1 MPFVNK
7 EEFLRPNGLTIW
19 LNGGAGSGKALQGMT
34 FPKVMI
40 ITFDPTGT
48 DVLRQPEN
56 QKYIQNLVHHVP
68 LNGVPLNEV
77 FQFTEKPSET
87 SIYGALALARQLGP
101 LGEKRIETVFLDGF
115 NYLATLKWT
124 QICESKGVV
133 WTEKQAMDRKE
144 SDQRGWYDALG
155 SYLDHLVLQNL
166 LPLATRDRLNIVV
179 SSHVQRE
186 SKNTIEGIQGTS
198 SKTLELANASKRQVN
213 LDSDLSPQVLGSFRQ
228 RIAGLPSAM
237 IYLEDRLEQAT
248 EADVKRNPSLKVG
261 SEIVNYYAY
270 CRRTRSESLDT
281 VILAKNR
288 FGLGTLRL
296 TNGNLYKTIISKIAS
311 SNTNTPA
318 QATTPE
324 SKPAERRER
333 PEQPDRPDQP
343 APQTTRQAKGA

>member
-1 MPFVNK
+1 MPFVNR
-7 EEFLRPNGLTIW
+7 EEFLKPNGLSIW
-19 LNGGAGSGKALQGMT
+19 LNGGAGSGKTLQGMT

-56 QKYIQNLVHHVP
+56 QKYIDNLVMHVP
-68 LNGVPLNEV
+68 LNGIPLQEV
-77 FQFTEKPSET
+77 FQFTEEPGER
-87 SIYGALALARQLGP
+87 SIYGALALARKLGP
-101 LGEKRIETVFLDGF
+101 LGEKKIETVFLDGF

-133 WTEKQAMDRKE
+133 WTEKQAMDKKE
-144 SDQRGWYDALG
+144 ADQRSWYDALG

-179 SSHVQRE
+179 SSHLQRE
-186 SKNTIEGIQGTS
+186 SKNTIEGMQIARTPTAMEQQ
-198 SKTLELANASKRQVN
+198 AQSKRQVN

-237 IYLEDRLEQAT
+237 IYLEDRLEHD
-248 EADVKRNPSLKVG
+248 ADGKEVVQ
-261 SEIVNYYAY
+261 YYAY

-296 TNGNLYKTIISKIAS
+296 TNGNLYRTILAKLNSTNAAQSK
-311 SNTNTPA
+311 
-318 QATTPE
+318 PE
-324 SKPAERRER
+324 SKPSTAE
-333 PEQPDRPDQP
+333 
-343 APQTTRQAKGA
+343 TTKTKGA

>member
-1 MPFVNK
+1 MPFVNRD
-7 EEFLRPNGLTIW
+7 EFLKPNGLTVW
-19 LNGGAGSGKALQGMT
+19 LNGGAGSGKTLQGMT

-40 ITFDPTGT
+40 VTFDPTGA

-56 QKYIQNLVHHVP
+56 QKYIDNLVIQVP
-68 LNGVPLNEV
+68 MNGIPLNEV
-77 FQFTEKPSET
+77 FQYTEKPSER
-87 SIYGALALARQLGP
+87 SIYGAIALARKLGP
-101 LGEKRIETVFLDGF
+101 LGEKQIETIFVDGF

-133 WTEKQAMDRKE
+133 WTEKQGMDRKE

-166 LPLATRDRLNIVV
+166 LPLATRDRLNVVV

-186 SKNTIEGIQGTS
+186 SKNTIEGMQVQRTPQQQEQAAAG
-198 SKTLELANASKRQVN
+198 KRQVD

-237 IYLEDRLEQAT
+237 IYLEDRLEQRDGK
-248 EADVKRNPSLKVG
+248 EVV
-261 SEIVNYYAY
+261 EYYAY

-281 VILAKNR
+281 TILAKNR

-296 TNGNLYKTIISKIAS
+296 TNGNLYKTIVAKIA
-311 SNTNTPA
+311 NTDTKPANTSTNAA
-318 QATTPE
+318 QSEPE
-324 SKPAERRER
+324 SKA
-333 PEQPDRPDQP
+333 
-343 APQTTRQAKGA
+343 ASVKTTSTIK

>member
-1 MPFVNK
+1 MPFINK
-7 EEFLRPNGLTIW
+7 TEFLKPNGLSVW
-19 LNGGAGSGKALQGMT
+19 LNGGAGSGKTLQGMT

-56 QKYIQNLVHHVP
+56 QKYIDNLVIHVP
-68 LNGVPLNEV
+68 LNGIPLNEV
-77 FQFTEKPSET
+77 FQFTEAPSERG
-87 SIYGALALARQLGP
+87 IYGALALARKLGP

-133 WTEKQAMDRKE
+133 WTEKQTMDRKE

-166 LPLATRDRLNIVV
+166 LPLATRDRLNVIV

-186 SKNTIEGIQGTS
+186 SKNTVEGVQSARTPLQQEQAAAG
-198 SKTLELANASKRQVN
+198 KRQVN

-237 IYLEDRLEQAT
+237 IYLEDRLEQDANGK
-248 EADVKRNPSLKVG
+248 EV
-261 SEIVNYYAY
+261 IQYYAY

-296 TNGNLYKTIISKIAS
+296 TNGNLFKTIIAKIA
-311 SNTNTPA
+311 NA
-318 QATTPE
+318 
-324 SKPAERRER
+324 
-333 PEQPDRPDQP
+333 D
-343 APQTTRQAKGA
+343 TRQPNPMTNSP

>member
-7 EEFLRPNGLTIW
+7 EEFLKPNGLSIW
-19 LNGGAGSGKALQGMT
+19 LNGGAGSGKTLQGMT
-34 FPKVMI
+34 FPRVMI

-56 QKYIQNLVHHVP
+56 QKYIDNLVVHVP
-68 LNGVPLNEV
+68 LNGIPLDEV
-77 FQFTEKPSET
+77 FQFTEKPNER

-101 LGEKRIETVFLDGF
+101 LGEKKIETVFLDGF

-133 WTEKQAMDRKE
+133 WTEKQTMDRKE
-144 SDQRGWYDALG
+144 ADQRSWYDALG

-166 LPLATRDRLNIVV
+166 LPLATRDRLNVVV
-179 SSHVQRE
+179 SCHLQRE
-186 SKNTIEGIQGTS
+186 SENTVKGIQVARSATA
-198 SKTLELANASKRQVN
+198 LEQQAQSKRQVN

-237 IYLEDRLEQAT
+237 IYLEDRLEQDDKGK
-248 EADVKRNPSLKVG
+248 EV
-261 SEIVNYYAY
+261 IQYYAY

-281 VILAKNR
+281 VVLAKNR

-296 TNGNLYKTIISKIAS
+296 TNGNLYRTIVHKIA
-311 SNTNTPA
+311 NAA
-318 QATTPE
+318 QSQPE
-324 SKPAERRER
+324 SKPS
-333 PEQPDRPDQP
+333 
-343 APQTTRQAKGA
+343 TTETNAKNAKGAN

>member
-1 MPFVNK
+1 MPLVNK
-7 EEFLRPNGLTIW
+7 EEFLKPTGLTLW
-19 LNGGAGSGKALQGMT
+19 LNGGAGSGKTLQGMT
-34 FPKVMI
+34 FPKVMA
-40 ITFDPTGT
+40 ITFDPTGL

-56 QKYIQNLVHHVP
+56 QKYIDNLVAHVP
-68 LNGVPLNEV
+68 LNGIPLNEV
-77 FQFTEKPSET
+77 FQFTETPNEK

-101 LGEKRIETVFLDGF
+101 LGEKKIETVFLDGF

-133 WTEKQAMDRKE
+133 WTEKQTMDRKE
-144 SDQRGWYDALG
+144 SDQRAWYDALG

-166 LPLATRDRLNIVV
+166 LPLATRDRLNVVV

-198 SKTLELANASKRQVN
+198 NKSIEVN

-237 IYLEDRLEQAT
+237 IYLEDRLEQDKEGRET
-248 EADVKRNPSLKVG
+248 VQ
-261 SEIVNYYAY
+261 YYAY

-296 TNGNLYKTIISKIAS
+296 TNGNLYKTIVTKIANS
-311 SNTNTPA
+311 SINAAQSQVESKSTSTTEAKTNT
-318 QATTPE
+318 
-324 SKPAERRER
+324 
-333 PEQPDRPDQP
+333 
-343 APQTTRQAKGA
+343 KGA

>member
-7 EEFLRPNGLTIW
+7 EEFLKPNGLSIW
-19 LNGGAGSGKALQGMT
+19 LNGGAGSGKTLQGMT
-34 FPKVMI
+34 FPKVMA
-40 ITFDPTGT
+40 ITFDPTGL
-48 DVLRQPEN
+48 DSLKQPEN
-56 QKYIQNLVHHVP
+56 QKYIENLVVHVP
-68 LNGVPLNEV
+68 LNGIPLQEV
-77 FQFTEKPSET
+77 FQFTEEPSERG
-87 SIYGALALARQLGP
+87 IYGALALARKLGP
-101 LGEKRIETVFLDGF
+101 LGEKKIETVFLDGF

-133 WTEKQAMDRKE
+133 WTEKQTMDRKE
-144 SDQRGWYDALG
+144 SDQRAWYDALG

-166 LPLATRDRLNIVV
+166 LPLATRDRLNVVV

-198 SKTLELANASKRQVN
+198 AKSVELANASKRQVN

-237 IYLEDRLEQAT
+237 IYLEDRLEQ
-248 EADVKRNPSLKVG
+248 DKDGK
-261 SEIVNYYAY
+261 EIVQYYAY

-296 TNGNLYKTIISKIAS
+296 TNGNLYRTIIHKIA
-311 SNTNTPA
+311 NAA
-318 QATTPE
+318 QSQPE
-324 SKPAERRER
+324 SKPS
-333 PEQPDRPDQP
+333 
-343 APQTTRQAKGA
+343 TTETTKSKGAN

>member
-7 EEFLRPNGLTIW
+7 EEFLRPNGLSVW
-19 LNGGAGSGKALQGMT
+19 LNGGAGTGKTLQGMT
-34 FPKVMI
+34 FPRVMI

-56 QKYIQNLVHHVP
+56 QKYIENLVIHVP
-68 LNGVPLNEV
+68 LNGIPLNKV
-77 FQFTEKPSET
+77 FQYTEEPGEEG
-87 SIYGALALARQLGP
+87 IYAALALARKLGP
-101 LGEKRIETVFLDGF
+101 LGQKRIETVFLDGF

-166 LPLATRDRLNIVV
+166 LPLATRDRLNVVV

-186 SKNTIEGIQGTS
+186 SKNTIEGIQGARTPQQQ
-198 SKTLELANASKRQVN
+198 ELQAASKRQVN

-248 EADVKRNPSLKVG
+248 EEDVKAKRAQSVG
-261 SEIVNYYAY
+261 QEMVQYYAY
-270 CRRTRSESLDT
+270 CRRTYSKSLDT
-281 VILAKNR
+281 VVLAKNR

-296 TNGNLYKTIISKIAS
+296 TNGNLYRTILAKISNAQTTAQAS
-311 SNTNTPA
+311 S
-318 QATTPE
+318 PE
-324 SKPAERRER
+324 SSSKTGK
-333 PEQPDRPDQP
+333 PEQP
-343 APQTTRQAKGA
+343 TTKTKGA

>member
-1 MPFVNK
+1 MPFINK
-7 EEFLRPNGLTIW
+7 EEFLKPNGITCW
-19 LNGGAGSGKALQGMT
+19 LNGGAGSGKTLQGMT
-34 FPKVMI
+34 FPKVLI
-40 ITFDPTGT
+40 VTFDPTGT

-56 QKYIQNLVHHVP
+56 QKYIDNLVVHVP
-68 LNGVPLNEV
+68 LNGIPLNEV
-77 FQFTEKPSET
+77 FQFTETPSER
-87 SIYGALALARQLGP
+87 SIYGVLALARKLGP
-101 LGEKRIETVFLDGF
+101 MGEKKIETIFLDGF

-133 WTEKQAMDRKE
+133 WTEKQTMDKGNV
-144 SDQRGWYDALG
+144 DQRGWYDALG

-166 LPLATRDRLNIVV
+166 LPLATRDRLNVIV

-198 SKTLELANASKRQVN
+198 NKTIELANASKRQVN

-237 IYLEDRLEQAT
+237 IYLEDRLEQDKDGK
-248 EADVKRNPSLKVG
+248 EVVQ
-261 SEIVNYYAY
+261 YYAY

-296 TNGNLYKTIISKIAS
+296 TNGNLYKTIINKISSKDS
-311 SNTNTPA
+311 TNA
-318 QATTPE
+318 VQLQPE
-324 SKPAERRER
+324 SNPK
-333 PEQPDRPDQP
+333 
-343 APQTTRQAKGA
+343 PQTQTKGA

>member
-7 EEFLRPNGLTIW
+7 EEFLKPNGLTIW
-19 LNGGAGSGKALQGMT
+19 LNGGAGSGKTLQGMT

-56 QKYIQNLVHHVP
+56 QKYIDNLVVHVP
-68 LNGVPLNEV
+68 LNGIPLNEV
-77 FQFTEKPSET
+77 FQFTETPNERG
-87 SIYGALALARQLGP
+87 IYGALALARKLGP

-133 WTEKQAMDRKE
+133 WTEKQGMDRKE

-166 LPLATRDRLNIVV
+166 LPLATRDRLNVIV

-186 SKNTIEGIQGTS
+186 SRNTIEGIQ
-198 SKTLELANASKRQVN
+198 NARSPQAQEQAAAGKRQVN

-248 EADVKRNPSLKVG
+248 EADVKKNPSLKVG
-261 SEIVNYYAY
+261 GEIVNYYAY

-281 VILAKNR
+281 VVLAKNR

-296 TNGNLYKTIISKIAS
+296 TNGNLYKTIVNKITSPVNA
-311 SNTNTPA
+311 A
-318 QATTPE
+318 QSEPE
-324 SKPAERRER
+324 SKPT
-333 PEQPDRPDQP
+333 
-343 APQTTRQAKGA
+343 PQTITKGA

>member
-1 MPFVNK
+1 MPFVNR
-7 EEFLRPNGLTIW
+7 EEFLKPNGLTVW
-19 LNGGAGSGKALQGMT
+19 LNGGAGSGKTLQGMT
-34 FPKVMI
+34 FPKVLI

-56 QKYIQNLVHHVP
+56 QKYIDNLVAQVP
-68 LNGVPLNEV
+68 LNGIPLNEV
-77 FQFTEKPSET
+77 FQFTEEPNER
-87 SIYGALALARQLGP
+87 SIYGALALARKLGP
-101 LGEKRIETVFLDGF
+101 LGEKKIETVFLDGF

-133 WTEKQAMDRKE
+133 WTEKQGMDRKE
-144 SDQRGWYDALG
+144 ADQRSWYDALG

-198 SKTLELANASKRQVN
+198 AKSMELANASKRQVN

-237 IYLEDRLEQAT
+237 IYLEDRLGPADED
-248 EADVKRNPSLKVG
+248 DVKRGLAKKVG
-261 SEIVNYYAY
+261 QEVVHYYAY

-296 TNGNLYKTIISKIAS
+296 TNGNLYKTIVSKIANTTNAAQS
-311 SNTNTPA
+311 STESTP
-318 QATTPE
+318 TT
-324 SKPAERRER
+324 
-333 PEQPDRPDQP
+333 
-343 APQTTRQAKGA
+343 TTKTTTAKGAN

>member
-1 MPFVNK
+1 
-7 EEFLRPNGLTIW
+7 
-19 LNGGAGSGKALQGMT
+19 
-34 FPKVMI
+34 MI
-40 ITFDPTGT
+40 VTFDPTGT

-56 QKYIQNLVHHVP
+56 QKYIDNLVIHVP
-68 LNGVPLNEV
+68 LNGIPLNEV
-77 FQFTEKPSET
+77 FQFTEIPGERG
-87 SIYGALALARQLGP
+87 IYGALALARKLGP
-101 LGEKRIETVFLDGF
+101 LGEKKIETVFLDGF

-133 WTEKQAMDRKE
+133 WTEKQTMDRKE

-166 LPLATRDRLNIVV
+166 LPLATRDRLNVIV

-198 SKTLELANASKRQVN
+198 SKTTELANASKRQVN

-237 IYLEDRLEQAT
+237 IYLEDRLEQ
-248 EADVKRNPSLKVG
+248 DSQGK
-261 SEIVNYYAY
+261 EIVQYYAY

-296 TNGNLYKTIISKIAS
+296 TNGNLYKTILAKIANGANTTQPQPES
-311 SNTNTPA
+311 TPVVPTTTTTTNTK
-318 QATTPE
+318 T
-324 SKPAERRER
+324 
-333 PEQPDRPDQP
+333 
-343 APQTTRQAKGA
+343 KGA

>member
-7 EEFLRPNGLTIW
+7 EEFLKPNGLTVW
-19 LNGGAGSGKALQGMT
+19 LNGGAGSGKTLQGMT
-34 FPKVMI
+34 FPKVFI

-56 QKYIQNLVHHVP
+56 QKYIDNLVVHVP
-68 LNGVPLNEV
+68 LNGIPLKEV
-77 FQFTEKPSET
+77 FQFTEEPSER
-87 SIYGALALARQLGP
+87 SIYGALALARKLGP
-101 LGEKRIETVFLDGF
+101 LGEQKIETVFLDGF

-144 SDQRGWYDALG
+144 ADQRGWYDALG

-166 LPLATRDRLNIVV
+166 LPLATRDRLNVVV

-186 SKNTIEGIQGTS
+186 SENTVKGIQVARSATAI
-198 SKTLELANASKRQVN
+198 EQQAQSKRQVN

-237 IYLEDRLEQAT
+237 IYLEDRLEQDA
-248 EADVKRNPSLKVG
+248 EGK
-261 SEIVNYYAY
+261 EIVQYYAY

-296 TNGNLYKTIISKIAS
+296 TNGNLYKTIIHKIA
-311 SNTNTPA
+311 NAA
-318 QATTPE
+318 QSKSESTT
-324 SKPAERRER
+324 
-333 PEQPDRPDQP
+333 
-343 APQTTRQAKGA
+343 TTTKAKGAN

>member
-1 MPFVNK
+1 MPYINK
-7 EEFLRPNGLTIW
+7 AEFLKPNGLSIW
-19 LNGGAGSGKALQGMT
+19 LNGGAGSGKTLQGMT

-40 ITFDPTGT
+40 VTFDPTGT

-56 QKYIQNLVHHVP
+56 QKYIDNLVIHVP
-68 LNGVPLNEV
+68 LNGIPLNEV
-77 FQFTEKPSET
+77 FQFTETPSEQ
-87 SIYGALALARQLGP
+87 SIYGALALARKLGP
-101 LGEKRIETVFLDGF
+101 MGERRIETVFLDGF

-133 WTEKQAMDRKE
+133 WTEKQTMDRRE
-144 SDQRGWYDALG
+144 ADQRGWYDALG

-166 LPLATRDRLNIVV
+166 LPLATRDRLNVIV

-198 SKTLELANASKRQVN
+198 TKTTELANASKRQVN

-237 IYLEDRLEQAT
+237 IYLEDRLEQDKDGK
-248 EADVKRNPSLKVG
+248 EVVQ
-261 SEIVNYYAY
+261 YYAY

-296 TNGNLYKTIISKIAS
+296 TNGNLYKTILAKITNNSPTS
-311 SNTNTPA
+311 SVTDSPAGSLTNNPTTTNNAAQSQAESTPPITP
-318 QATTPE
+318 TT
-324 SKPAERRER
+324 K
-333 PEQPDRPDQP
+333 
-343 APQTTRQAKGA
+343 TKGA

>member
-7 EEFLRPNGLTIW
+7 DEFLKPNGLTVW
-19 LNGGAGSGKALQGMT
+19 LNGGAGSGKTLQGMT
-34 FPKVMI
+34 FPKVLI

-56 QKYIQNLVHHVP
+56 QKYIDNLVVHVP
-68 LNGVPLNEV
+68 LNGIPLNEV
-77 FQFTEKPSET
+77 FQFTEKPSERG
-87 SIYGALALARQLGP
+87 IYGALALARQLGP
-101 LGEKRIETVFLDGF
+101 LGEKKIETVFVDGF
-115 NYLATLKWT
+115 NYLASLKWT

-133 WTEKQAMDRKE
+133 WTEKQGMDRKE
-144 SDQRGWYDALG
+144 SDQRSWYDALG

-186 SKNTIEGIQGTS
+186 SKNTVEGIQVARTP
-198 SKTLELANASKRQVN
+198 TALEQQAAGKRQVN

-237 IYLEDRLEQAT
+237 IYLEDRLEQ
-248 EADVKRNPSLKVG
+248 D
-261 SEIVNYYAY
+261 SEGREVVQYYAY

-296 TNGNLYKTIISKIAS
+296 TNGNLYKTIIHKIA
-311 SNTNTPA
+311 NTNTA
-318 QATTPE
+318 QLKPE
-324 SKPAERRER
+324 SKPE
-333 PEQPDRPDQP
+333 
-343 APQTTRQAKGA
+343 TVKTAKGA

>member
-7 EEFLRPNGLTIW
+7 EEFLKPNGLTIW
-19 LNGGAGSGKALQGMT
+19 LNGGAGSGKTLQGMT

-56 QKYIQNLVHHVP
+56 QKYIDNLVAHVP
-68 LNGVPLNEV
+68 LNGVPLDEV
-77 FQFTEKPSET
+77 FQFTETPGERG
-87 SIYGALALARQLGP
+87 IYGALALARKLGP
-101 LGEKRIETVFLDGF
+101 MGEKKIETVFLDGF

-133 WTEKQAMDRKE
+133 WTEKQTMDRKE
-144 SDQRGWYDALG
+144 SDQRSWYDALG

-179 SSHVQRE
+179 SSHLQRE
-186 SKNTIEGIQGTS
+186 SKNTVEGMQVARTP
-198 SKTLELANASKRQVN
+198 TAMEQQAQSKRQVN

-237 IYLEDRLEQAT
+237 IYLEDRLEQ
-248 EADVKRNPSLKVG
+248 DKDGK
-261 SEIVNYYAY
+261 EIVQYYAY

-296 TNGNLYKTIISKIAS
+296 TNGNLYKTIVNKIANTEIPKP
-311 SNTNTPA
+311 SNSTNAA
-318 QATTPE
+318 QSKPE
-324 SKPAERRER
+324 SEPSTETK
-333 PEQPDRPDQP
+333 
-343 APQTTRQAKGA
+343 TAKGA

>member
-7 EEFLRPNGLTIW
+7 EEFLKPNGLSVW
-19 LNGGAGSGKALQGMT
+19 LNGGAGSGKTLQGMT
-34 FPKVMI
+34 FPKVFI

-56 QKYIQNLVHHVP
+56 QKYIDNLVVHVP
-68 LNGVPLNEV
+68 LNGIPLQEV
-77 FQFTEKPSET
+77 FQFTEEPSER
-87 SIYGALALARQLGP
+87 SIYGALALARKLGP
-101 LGEKRIETVFLDGF
+101 LGEKKIETVFLDGF

-133 WTEKQAMDRKE
+133 WTEKQAMDKKE
-144 SDQRGWYDALG
+144 ADQRSWYDALG

-166 LPLATRDRLNIVV
+166 LPLATRDRLNVIV

-186 SKNTIEGIQGTS
+186 SENTVKGIQVARSVTA
-198 SKTLELANASKRQVN
+198 LEQQAQSKRQVN

-237 IYLEDRLEQAT
+237 IYLEDRLEQDS
-248 EADVKRNPSLKVG
+248 EGR
-261 SEIVNYYAY
+261 EIVQYYAY

-296 TNGNLYKTIISKIAS
+296 TNGNLYRTILAKLNSAQKATGNEQKISTS
-311 SNTNTPA
+311 SG
-318 QATTPE
+318 
-324 SKPAERRER
+324 K
-333 PEQPDRPDQP
+333 
-343 APQTTRQAKGA
+343 

>member
-7 EEFLRPNGLTIW
+7 EEFLKPNGLSIW
-19 LNGGAGSGKALQGMT
+19 LNGGAGSGKTLQGMT
-34 FPKVMI
+34 FPRVMI

-56 QKYIQNLVHHVP
+56 QKYIDNLVVHVP
-68 LNGVPLNEV
+68 LNGIPLDDV
-77 FQFTEKPSET
+77 FQFTEKPNER

-101 LGEKRIETVFLDGF
+101 LGEKKIETVFLDGF

-133 WTEKQAMDRKE
+133 WTEKQATDKKE
-144 SDQRGWYDALG
+144 VDQRAWYDALG

-166 LPLATRDRLNIVV
+166 LPLATRDRLNVVV
-179 SSHVQRE
+179 SCHLQRE
-186 SKNTIEGIQGTS
+186 SENTVKGIQVARSVTAQEQQAS
-198 SKTLELANASKRQVN
+198 SKRQVN

-237 IYLEDRLEQAT
+237 IYLEDRLEQDDKGK
-248 EADVKRNPSLKVG
+248 EM
-261 SEIVNYYAY
+261 IQYYAY

-281 VILAKNR
+281 VVLAKNR

-296 TNGNLYKTIISKIAS
+296 TNGNLYRTIIHKIANATQSSAESTTTSIAS
-311 SNTNTPA
+311 STSSA
-318 QATTPE
+318 KTT
-324 SKPAERRER
+324 S
-333 PEQPDRPDQP
+333 
-343 APQTTRQAKGA
+343 TTK

>member
-7 EEFLRPNGLTIW
+7 EEFLKPNGLSVW
-19 LNGGAGSGKALQGMT
+19 LNGGAGSGKTLQGMT
-34 FPKVMI
+34 FPKVFI

-56 QKYIQNLVHHVP
+56 QKYIDNLVVHVP
-68 LNGVPLNEV
+68 LNGIPLDEV
-77 FQFTEKPSET
+77 FQFTETPSER
-87 SIYGALALARQLGP
+87 SIYGALALARKLGP
-101 LGEKRIETVFLDGF
+101 LGEKKIETVFLDGF

-133 WTEKQAMDRKE
+133 WTEKQAMDKKE
-144 SDQRGWYDALG
+144 ADQRSWYDALG

-166 LPLATRDRLNIVV
+166 LPLATRDRLNVIV

-186 SKNTIEGIQGTS
+186 SENTVKGIQVARNPTA
-198 SKTLELANASKRQVN
+198 LEQQAQSKRQVN

-237 IYLEDRLEQAT
+237 IYLEDRLEQDA
-248 EADVKRNPSLKVG
+248 EGK
-261 SEIVNYYAY
+261 EIVQYYAY

-296 TNGNLYKTIISKIAS
+296 TNGNLYKTIINKIA
-311 SNTNTPA
+311 NAA
-318 QATTPE
+318 QSKPE
-324 SKPAERRER
+324 SKLSTE
-333 PEQPDRPDQP
+333 
-343 APQTTRQAKGA
+343 TKTAKGAN

>member
-1 MPFVNK
+1 MPFVNR
-7 EEFLRPNGLTIW
+7 EEFLRPNGLSVW
-19 LNGGAGSGKALQGMT
+19 LNGGAGTGKTLQGMT

-56 QKYIQNLVHHVP
+56 QKYIENLVIHVP
-68 LNGVPLNEV
+68 LNGIPLNKV
-77 FQFTEKPSET
+77 FQYTEEPGEEG
-87 SIYGALALARQLGP
+87 IYAALALARQLGP
-101 LGEKRIETVFLDGF
+101 LGKKQIETVFLDGF

-166 LPLATRDRLNIVV
+166 LPLATRDRLNVVV

-186 SKNTIEGIQGTS
+186 SKNTIEGIQGARTPAQQ
-198 SKTLELANASKRQVN
+198 ELQAASKRQVN

-237 IYLEDRLEQAT
+237 IYLEDRLEQ
-248 EADVKRNPSLKVG
+248 DKDGK
-261 SEIVNYYAY
+261 EIVQYYAY
-270 CRRTRSESLDT
+270 CRRTYSKSLDT
-281 VILAKNR
+281 VVLAKNR

-296 TNGNLYKTIISKIAS
+296 TNGNLYRTILAKIS
-311 SNTNTPA
+311 NA
-318 QATTPE
+318 QTTAQPSAE
-324 SKPAERRER
+324 SK
-333 PEQPDRPDQP
+333 QPTDQ
-343 APQTTRQAKGA
+343 QTTKTQTKGA

>member
-7 EEFLRPNGLTIW
+7 EEFLKPNGLSLW
-19 LNGGAGSGKALQGMT
+19 LNGGAGSGKTLQGMT

-56 QKYIQNLVHHVP
+56 QKYIDNLVVHVP
-68 LNGVPLNEV
+68 LNGIPLNEV
-77 FQFTEKPSET
+77 FQFTETPSER
-87 SIYGALALARQLGP
+87 SIYGALALAHQLGP
-101 LGEKRIETVFLDGF
+101 AGEKRIETVFLDGF

-166 LPLATRDRLNIVV
+166 LPLASRDRLNVIV

-198 SKTLELANASKRQVN
+198 SKTTELANASKRQVN

-237 IYLEDRLEQAT
+237 IYLEDRLEQ
-248 EADVKRNPSLKVG
+248 DVNGKEV
-261 SEIVNYYAY
+261 VQYYAY

-296 TNGNLYKTIISKIAS
+296 TNGNLYKTIVAKIANS
-311 SNTNTPA
+311 SANAAQSSTESTPVVA
-318 QATTPE
+318 PTATTI
-324 SKPAERRER
+324 
-333 PEQPDRPDQP
+333 
-343 APQTTRQAKGA
+343 TTPTTKTKGAQV

>member
-7 EEFLRPNGLTIW
+7 EEFLKPNGLSLW
-19 LNGGAGSGKALQGMT
+19 LNGGAGSGKTLQGMT

-56 QKYIQNLVHHVP
+56 QKYIDNLVVHVP
-68 LNGVPLNEV
+68 LNGIPLNEV
-77 FQFTEKPSET
+77 FQFTETPSER
-87 SIYGALALARQLGP
+87 SIYGALALAHQLGP
-101 LGEKRIETVFLDGF
+101 TGEKRIETVFLDGF

-166 LPLATRDRLNIVV
+166 LPLASRDRLNVIV

-198 SKTLELANASKRQVN
+198 SKTTELANASKRQVN

-237 IYLEDRLEQAT
+237 IYLEDRLEQ
-248 EADVKRNPSLKVG
+248 DVNGKEV
-261 SEIVNYYAY
+261 VQYYAY

-296 TNGNLYKTIISKIAS
+296 TNGNLYKTIVAKIANGSINAAQS
-311 SNTNTPA
+311 SAESTPVVA
-318 QATTPE
+318 PTATT
-324 SKPAERRER
+324 
-333 PEQPDRPDQP
+333 
-343 APQTTRQAKGA
+343 TTPTTKTKGAQV

>member
-7 EEFLRPNGLTIW
+7 EEFLKPNGLTIW
-19 LNGGAGSGKALQGMT
+19 LNGGAGSGKTLQGMT
-34 FPKVMI
+34 FPKVFI

-56 QKYIQNLVHHVP
+56 QKYIDNLVVHVP
-68 LNGVPLNEV
+68 LNGIPLDEV
-77 FQFTEKPSET
+77 FQFTETPSER
-87 SIYGALALARQLGP
+87 SIYGALALARKLGP
-101 LGEKRIETVFLDGF
+101 LGEKKIETVFLDGF

-133 WTEKQAMDRKE
+133 WTEKQAMDKKE
-144 SDQRGWYDALG
+144 ADQRSWYDALG

-166 LPLATRDRLNIVV
+166 LPLATRDRLNVIV

-186 SKNTIEGIQGTS
+186 SENTVKGIQVARSATA
-198 SKTLELANASKRQVN
+198 LEQQAQSKRQVN

-237 IYLEDRLEQAT
+237 IYLEDRLEQDA
-248 EADVKRNPSLKVG
+248 EGK
-261 SEIVNYYAY
+261 EIVQYYAY

-296 TNGNLYKTIISKIAS
+296 TNGNLYKTIINKIA
-311 SNTNTPA
+311 NAA
-318 QATTPE
+318 QSKPE
-324 SKPAERRER
+324 SKPLTE
-333 PEQPDRPDQP
+333 
-343 APQTTRQAKGA
+343 TKTAKGAN

>member
-1 MPFVNK
+1 MPLISK
-7 EEFLRPNGLTIW
+7 EEFLKPTGLTCW
-19 LNGGAGSGKALQGMT
+19 LNGGAGSGKTLQGMT
-34 FPKVMI
+34 FPKVMA
-40 ITFDPTGT
+40 ITFDPTGL

-56 QKYIQNLVHHVP
+56 QKYVENLVHHVP

-77 FQFTEKPSET
+77 FQFTEQAGERG
-87 SIYGALALARQLGP
+87 IYGALALAKQLGP

-166 LPLATRDRLNIVV
+166 LPLATRDRLNVVV
-179 SSHVQRE
+179 SCHVQRE
-186 SKNTIEGIQGTS
+186 SKNTIEGIQVARS
-198 SKTLELANASKRQVN
+198 VPAQEQQASSKRQVN

-237 IYLEDRLEQAT
+237 IYLEDRLETDANG
-248 EADVKRNPSLKVG
+248 K
-261 SEIVNYYAY
+261 EIVQYYAY

-296 TNGNLYKTIISKIAS
+296 TNGNLYKTIINKIAIANSSNATQSEPESKAASSAKIAS
-311 SNTNTPA
+311 
-318 QATTPE
+318 TT
-324 SKPAERRER
+324 
-333 PEQPDRPDQP
+333 
-343 APQTTRQAKGA
+343 

>member
-1 MPFVNK
+1 MPFIK
-7 EEFLRPNGLTIW
+7 REEFLKPNGLSIW
-19 LNGGAGSGKALQGMT
+19 LNGGAGSGKTLQGMT
-34 FPKVMI
+34 FPKVMMI
-40 ITFDPTGT
+40 SFDPTGA

-56 QKYIQNLVHHVP
+56 QKYIDNLVIHVS
-68 LNGVPLNEV
+68 LNGIPLQEV
-77 FQFTEKPSET
+77 FQFTEEPGERG
-87 SIYGALALARQLGP
+87 IYAAIALAKKLGP

-133 WTEKQAMDRKE
+133 WTEKQGMDRKE

-166 LPLATRDRLNIVV
+166 LPLATRDRLNVVV

-186 SKNTIEGIQGTS
+186 SSNTIQGIQVARTP
-198 SKTLELANASKRQVN
+198 TQQEQQAQSKRQVN

-237 IYLEDRLEQAT
+237 IYLEDRLEQ
-248 EADVKRNPSLKVG
+248 DKDGK
-261 SEIVNYYAY
+261 EIVQYYAY

-296 TNGNLYKTIISKIAS
+296 TNGNLYKTILAKISNPV
-311 SNTNTPA
+311 NTA
-318 QATTPE
+318 QSKPE
-324 SKPAERRER
+324 SKTA
-333 PEQPDRPDQP
+333 
-343 APQTTRQAKGA
+343 TTTTTK

>member
-1 MPFVNK
+1 MPFINRD
-7 EEFLRPNGLTIW
+7 EFLKPNGLTVW
-19 LNGGAGSGKALQGMT
+19 LNGGAGSGKTLQGMT

-56 QKYIQNLVHHVP
+56 QKYIDNLVAHVP
-68 LNGVPLNEV
+68 LNGIPLNEV

-87 SIYGALALARQLGP
+87 SIYGALALARELGP
-101 LGEKRIETVFLDGF
+101 LGERRIETVFLDGF

-166 LPLATRDRLNIVV
+166 LPLATRDRLNVVV

-186 SKNTIEGIQGTS
+186 SKNTIEGVQAARTVQQQEQAAAG
-198 SKTLELANASKRQVN
+198 KRQVN

-237 IYLEDRLEQAT
+237 IYLEDRLEQDAQGK
-248 EADVKRNPSLKVG
+248 EVVQ
-261 SEIVNYYAY
+261 YYAY
-270 CRRTRSESLDT
+270 CRRARSESLDT

-296 TNGNLYKTIISKIAS
+296 TNGNLYKTIVAKITAQS
-311 SNTNTPA
+311 SVDNVNTRP
-318 QATTPE
+318 TT
-324 SKPAERRER
+324 
-333 PEQPDRPDQP
+333 
-343 APQTTRQAKGA
+343 TTTETTKSKGA

>member
-1 MPFVNK
+1 MPFINK
-7 EEFLRPNGLTIW
+7 DEFLKPNGLSIW
-19 LNGGAGSGKALQGMT
+19 LNGSAGTGKTLQGMT

-56 QKYIQNLVHHVP
+56 QRYIDNLVIHVP
-68 LNGVPLNEV
+68 LNGIPLNEV
-77 FQFTEKPSET
+77 FHYTEEPSER
-87 SIYGALALARQLGP
+87 SIYGALALARKLGP

-166 LPLATRDRLNIVV
+166 LPLATRDRLNVVV

-186 SKNTIEGIQGTS
+186 SKNTIEGIQVARSPTAQ
-198 SKTLELANASKRQVN
+198 EQQAASKRQVS
-213 LDSDLSPQVLGSFRQ
+213 LDSDLSPQVLGGFRQ

-237 IYLEDRLEQAT
+237 IYLEDRLEQDDKGK
-248 EADVKRNPSLKVG
+248 EVVQ
-261 SEIVNYYAY
+261 YYAY

-296 TNGNLYKTIISKIAS
+296 TNGNLYKTILAKISNQA
-311 SNTNTPA
+311 A
-318 QATTPE
+318 QAASPE
-324 SKPAERRER
+324 SKQLPTSQAS
-333 PEQPDRPDQP
+333 PTSSTTQPK
-343 APQTTRQAKGA
+343 QTKGAQA

>member
-1 MPFVNK
+1 VPFINK
-7 EEFLRPNGLTIW
+7 QEFLKPTGLTLW
-19 LNGGAGSGKALQGMT
+19 LNGGAGSGKTLQGMT
-34 FPKVMI
+34 FPKVMA
-40 ITFDPTGT
+40 ITFDPTGL

-56 QKYIQNLVHHVP
+56 QKHIENLVVHVP
-68 LNGVPLNEV
+68 LNGIPLNEV
-77 FQFTEKPSET
+77 FQFTEQPSERG
-87 SIYGALALARQLGP
+87 IYGALALARQLGP
-101 LGEKRIETVFLDGF
+101 LGEKKIETVFLDGF

-144 SDQRGWYDALG
+144 ADQRGWYDALG

-186 SKNTIEGIQGTS
+186 SKNTIEGIQVARSATAQEQQAS
-198 SKTLELANASKRQVN
+198 SKRQVN

-237 IYLEDRLEQAT
+237 IYLEDRLETDASG
-248 EADVKRNPSLKVG
+248 K
-261 SEIVNYYAY
+261 EIVQYYAY

-296 TNGNLYKTIISKIAS
+296 TNGNLYKTIISKITNA
-311 SNTNTPA
+311 NTLA
-318 QATTPE
+318 QANGPE
-324 SKPAERRER
+324 SKPAERRE
-333 PEQPDRPDQP
+333 QPDQP
-343 APQTTRQAKGA
+343 ASQSTKQTKGATI